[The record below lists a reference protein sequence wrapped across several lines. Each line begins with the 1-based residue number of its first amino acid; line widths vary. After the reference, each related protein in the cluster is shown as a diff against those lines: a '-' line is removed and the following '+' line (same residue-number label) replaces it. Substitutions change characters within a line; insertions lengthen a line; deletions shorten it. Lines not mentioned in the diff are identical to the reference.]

1 MTQGVAN
8 PQGPRADMVRQVMTV
23 LDGVVLSA
31 AQRAVLEREVLGL
44 GTLHDVVRWAFSQR
58 PPCDVAEVV
67 VQDEYTHDVVVPWA
81 AGLVLVFDTT

>member
-1 MTQGVAN
+1 VVLSAAQ
-8 PQGPRADMVRQVMTV
+8 RA
-23 LDGVVLSA
+23 VLSA

-44 GTLHDVVRWAFSQR
+44 GTLQDVVRWAFSQR

-67 VQDEYTHDVVVPWA
+67 VQDEYTHDVVIPWA